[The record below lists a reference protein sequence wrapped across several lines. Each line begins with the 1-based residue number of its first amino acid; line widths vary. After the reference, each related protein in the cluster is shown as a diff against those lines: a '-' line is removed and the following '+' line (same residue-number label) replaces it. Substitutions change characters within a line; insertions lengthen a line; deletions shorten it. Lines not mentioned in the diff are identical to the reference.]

1 MPFNYKGDLYK
12 IEIVQILQDKGYN
25 IKSVNTLNKLME
37 KMGLLIQYGNNWQT
51 TEAGEKYS
59 MWHMGVLNS
68 DSWHPDLVDEIEK
81 YLNK

>member
-1 MPFNYKGDLYK
+1 
-12 IEIVQILQDKGYN
+12 
-25 IKSVNTLNKLME
+25 ME